1 MIFLGFLALIPAGFI
16 ATLALSKKT
25 SPEVKKVSIIAFIII
40 GLTFIICTIILL
52 VMFGS
57 PVGVSEGYSDFPIDQ
72 PVKEAEKDFFPVLI
86 ASIAVLILMIW
97 ITISAIREQRKKK
110 N

>member
-1 MIFLGFLALIPAGFI
+1 MIFLGFIALIPAGFI
-16 ATLALSKKT
+16 AFLALSKNT
-25 SPEVKKVSIIAFIII
+25 SPAVRRVSIIAFIII
-40 GLTFIICTIILL
+40 GLTFIVCTIILI

-57 PVGVSEGYSDFPIDQ
+57 PVGVSDGYSDFPIE
-72 PVKEAEKDFFPVLI
+72 PVKEAKKDFFPVLI

-97 ITISAIREQRKKK
+97 VTISAIREQRKKR